1 MKNRANKC
9 LSRMKGNFHVRFLG
23 GKGVAIL
30 PTYPLNVPDPIKIE
44 NTNDVNCYVCH
55 QDKIKEQELALSR
68 KDPHTERHFQE
79 GMNCVSCHSGIV
91 HDEMK
96 NKVLPSRDRCYTC
109 HLDAM
114 SSLVRRD

>member
-1 MKNRANKC
+1 
-9 LSRMKGNFHVRFLG
+9 
-23 GKGVAIL
+23 
-30 PTYPLNVPDPIKIE
+30 
-44 NTNDVNCYVCH
+44 
-55 QDKIKEQELALSR
+55 
-68 KDPHTERHFQE
+68 HTERHFQE